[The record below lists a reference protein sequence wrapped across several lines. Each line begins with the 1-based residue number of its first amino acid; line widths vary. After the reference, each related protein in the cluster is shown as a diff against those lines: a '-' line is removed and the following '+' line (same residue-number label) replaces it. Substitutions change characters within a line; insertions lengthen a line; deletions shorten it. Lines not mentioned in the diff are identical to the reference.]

1 MDLLDRMLGHDQWTT
16 ARVLELSRGLTDAQL
31 DQEFDIGHRTLR
43 ATLDHMIFNVG
54 GWTGQ
59 MRGEPLGIERDA
71 SSIEALIDRHER
83 SYAAFE
89 ETARRLVAEQRLD
102 ETFIDHYDFPQ
113 SYGAT
118 IVNIVWH
125 NAQHRSEAFHILQ
138 RLGVPDLP
146 DGDPQEWEHLTGR
159 IAETAERFSASAR

>member
-16 ARVLELSRGLTDAQL
+16 ARLLEMSRGLTDAQL

-43 ATLDHMIFNVG
+43 ATFDHMIFNVG
-54 GWTGQ
+54 GWTGL
-59 MRGEPLGIERDA
+59 MLGESLDIERD
-71 SSIEALIDRHER
+71 SSSVDALVDRHER
-83 SYAAFE
+83 SYPVFAD
-89 ETARRLVAEQRLD
+89 TARRLVEEQRLD
-102 ETFIDHYDFPQ
+102 ETFIDHHDFPQ

-118 IVNIVWH
+118 ILQVIWH
-125 NAQHRSEAFHILQ
+125 NAGHRSEVLHFLQ

-159 IAETAERFSASAR
+159 IAETADRFSAGAR